1 MATAT
6 GGDKMKAALANLAA
20 KLSNA
25 SVVQVGFPEGSTE
38 ADGTSIPMIAAIQEY
53 GSAKIPP
60 RPFMRNT
67 VAEHSSEWPEI
78 LCTALQSNGYD
89 AAKALGVL
97 GEVMKNQIQQSII
110 DLDAPALSE
119 VTVMLRGMR
128 SQGRYRDMAFG
139 NLIKEA
145 VARVAA
151 GKTNYGASTKPL
163 VDSGTMLGSVVAEV
177 S

>member
-6 GGDKMKAALANLAA
+6 GGDKLKAALADLAA
-20 KLSNA
+20 KLSTA
-25 SVVQVGFPEGSTE
+25 SVVQVGFPEGATE
-38 ADGTSIPMIAAIQEY
+38 ADGTSIPMVAASQEY
-53 GSAKIPP
+53 GTGKIPP
-60 RPFMRNT
+60 RPFMRTT
-67 VAEHSSEWPEI
+67 VSQHSGEWPDV
-78 LCTALQSNGYD
+78 LTAALQNNGFD
-89 AAKALGVL
+89 AAKALATL
-97 GEVMKNQIQQSII
+97 GEVMKEQIQEAII

-128 SQGRYRDMAFG
+128 SQARYQDMAFSD
-139 NLIKEA
+139 LINEA

-163 VDSGTMLGSVVAEV
+163 VDSGTMLGSVVAQV